1 MLVLALSLT
10 AFHVKSKTRS
20 SSSPPLSLF
29 VKIRFLFLTL
39 LLSGFKEKLLYLKRR
54 TKKTRGHMIQK
65 DKKISRDFMCSILDA
80 LLVYIHTMINEKTY
94 GTFSLRPIYHCK
106 SPSFSIAVSS
116 LESTPES
123 LGKATRPLL
132 ATSRMP
138 YGSNKR

>member
-10 AFHVKSKTRS
+10 AFHVNSKTRS
-20 SSSPPLSLF
+20 SSSLPLSLF

-39 LLSGFKEKLLYLKRR
+39 LLSGLKEYLKRR
-54 TKKTRGHMIQK
+54 TKKARGHMIQK

>member
-1 MLVLALSLT
+1 
-10 AFHVKSKTRS
+10 
-20 SSSPPLSLF
+20 
-29 VKIRFLFLTL
+29 
-39 LLSGFKEKLLYLKRR
+39 
-54 TKKTRGHMIQK
+54 MIQK

-123 LGKATRPLL
+123 RQSYA
-132 ATSRMP
+132 ATSGHFENAVRF
-138 YGSNKR
+138 

>member
-39 LLSGFKEKLLYLKRR
+39 LLSGFKVKVNISNA
-54 TKKTRGHMIQK
+54 RGHMIQK

>member
-10 AFHVKSKTRS
+10 AFHVNSKTRS
-20 SSSPPLSLF
+20 SSSLPLSLF

-39 LLSGFKEKLLYLKRR
+39 LLSGLKEYLKRR
-54 TKKTRGHMIQK
+54 TKKARGHMIQK

-80 LLVYIHTMINEKTY
+80 VLVYIHTMINEKTY